1 MVLWQM
7 LAICGILFLLL
18 EIFTPSMFFLNFA
31 LASFITAVISIF
43 IKNPYT
49 LSIIF
54 VVLSFISF
62 IFLRPIIMKKYSK
75 SKETG
80 INSKYIGQY
89 AKAETDITNT
99 AGVITIYGERWEA
112 RSENGAV
119 ISQGSEVKIIRN
131 ESIIMYVAKE
141 FK

>member
-7 LAICGILFLLL
+7 LAICGISFLLL

-31 LASFITAVISIF
+31 LASFITAVVSIF

-99 AGVITIYGERWEA
+99 AGVISIYGERWVA
-112 RSENGAV
+112 RSENGST
-119 ISQGSEVKIIRN
+119 IPQGREVKIIRN
-131 ESIIMYVAKE
+131 ESIIMYVTEEIK
-141 FK
+141 